1 MNSSMDLT
9 KLTYFDSFKS
19 TGGVMSQLISHK
31 KNPLT
36 SFCFFPVL
44 WFSASR
50 WQLTPFN
57 TNQILEV
64 AHSL

>member
-36 SFCFFPVL
+36 SFCFFFLYYGFQPADG
-44 WFSASR
+44 S
-50 WQLTPFN
+50 
-57 TNQILEV
+57 
-64 AHSL
+64 

>member
-19 TGGVMSQLISHK
+19 TGGVMSQLLSHK

-36 SFCFFPVL
+36 SFCFFSCIMV
-44 WFSASR
+44 FSQQMAA
-50 WQLTPFN
+50 N
-57 TNQILEV
+57 TFQY
-64 AHSL
+64 